1 MLPHLPHA
9 SIDGGDGGEVCAA
22 AALLLVLDGGDA
34 ALVDPAPGGGRLLP
48 RDLGRHLLVLHVGV
62 DGLVSGQSAAWCRE
76 EVNRIEV
83 LSFDTDTHNFRKRR
97 PRSMC

>member
-48 RDLGRHLLVLHVGV
+48 RDLGGHLLVLHVGV
-62 DGLVSGQSAAWCRE
+62 HGLVSGQSAAWCRG
-76 EVNRIEV
+76 EVNRA
-83 LSFDTDTHNFRKRR
+83 LKF
-97 PRSMC
+97 

>member
-9 SIDGGDGGEVCAA
+9 SVDGGDGGEVCAA
-22 AALLLVLDGGDA
+22 SALLLVLDGGDA

-62 DGLVSGQSAAWCRE
+62 HGLVSGQSAAWCRE
-76 EVNRIEV
+76 EVNRA
-83 LSFDTDTHNFRKRR
+83 LKF
-97 PRSMC
+97 